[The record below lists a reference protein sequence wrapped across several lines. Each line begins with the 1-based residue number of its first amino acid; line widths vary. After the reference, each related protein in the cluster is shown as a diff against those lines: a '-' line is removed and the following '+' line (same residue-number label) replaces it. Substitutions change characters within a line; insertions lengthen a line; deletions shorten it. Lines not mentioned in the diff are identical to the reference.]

1 MLKALKIVI
10 PALALVIS
18 STTFAATVP
27 AAVPASS
34 LTAVKI
40 GVIDMQQI
48 MQQSA
53 QAVSLNKQ
61 LQTQFQPRQQKL
73 VTAQKNLQ
81 AEMSTFNKNG
91 PTLNDADR
99 TKTQNQ
105 ILADRTS
112 FQQMVQ
118 SYQQDLSTAQNQAM
132 QKFMGNVQNAVS
144 DVAKQG
150 NYTLIVQRAAA
161 PYADP
166 SLDITKQVIADMSK

>member
-10 PALALVIS
+10 PALAFIIS
-18 STTFAATVP
+18 NPAFAAPVSAAAPASTS
-27 AAVPASS
+27 AAVK
-34 LTAVKI
+34 V

-81 AEMSTFNKNG
+81 DEMNQFNKNG
-91 PTLNDADR
+91 PTLSDADR
-99 TKTQNQ
+99 TKLQNQ
-105 ILADRTS
+105 ILTDRTS

-144 DVAKQG
+144 EVAKQG
-150 NYTLIVQRAAA
+150 SYTLIVQRAAA

-166 SLDITKQVIADMSK
+166 SLDITKQVITDMSK